1 MNMKVDTC
9 IVPQDKWSHFEVAY
23 ENNVPAAC
31 DIAMQALNEIFKP
44 KGIVFTDIMLWMK
57 MFGDVPSFQHL
68 CFRYKNKVISIILA
82 IYGVEGANAAIMSE
96 HEFDALIAECRKYNL
111 TPCVFPVDVV
121 NQRPIL
127 DGWHMLD
134 ALTNTPIDID
144 EITDEKGLEAWS
156 EWEYNNFGLSEVAKC
171 LLHNG
176 IEFSQTKWF
185 DMIGYEPQ
193 MFFWTDNGATKNY
206 VIVRTVPAGHADEE
220 YVFRKRVLEDLTDW
234 NGYFV
239 DIKVCSMWN
248 DLDFQDKQIYRIAPV
263 YQPEITFEPIEEA
276 IKNHKNIKL
285 IDD

>member
-1 MNMKVDTC
+1 MDGTC
-9 IVPQDKWSHFEVAY
+9 R
-23 ENNVPAAC
+23 
-31 DIAMQALNEIFKP
+31 
-44 KGIVFTDIMLWMK
+44 ML
-57 MFGDVPSFQHL
+57 S
-68 CFRYKNKVISIILA
+68 RIL
-82 IYGVEGANAAIMSE
+82 
-96 HEFDALIAECRKYNL
+96 L
-111 TPCVFPVDVV
+111 
-121 NQRPIL
+121 
-127 DGWHMLD
+127 
-134 ALTNTPIDID
+134 
-144 EITDEKGLEAWS
+144 LEAWS
-156 EWEYNNFGLSEVAKC
+156 EWEYNNFGPSEVAKC

-176 IEFSQTKWF
+176 IELSQTKWF

-193 MFFWTDNGATKNY
+193 MFFWADNGATKNY

-220 YVFRKRVLEDLTDW
+220 YVIRKRVLEDLTDW